1 MATDIIAR
9 GLAAKALKTGGGTG
23 VSQDYVD
30 SQIQKVEGE
39 IAKKQDI
46 LESGTNIK
54 TINGESILGSGNIDI
69 SGGGGDANVVQVA
82 TKSEL
87 PNIGGSAHTVY
98 FVKDENAT
106 YRFDAD
112 SLVYICVGRD
122 YNNIK
127 VINGGTALSE

>member
-54 TINGESILGSGNIDI
+54 TINTNRLC
-69 SGGGGDANVVQVA
+69 
-82 TKSEL
+82 T
-87 PNIGGSAHTVY
+87 
-98 FVKDENAT
+98 
-106 YRFDAD
+106 R
-112 SLVYICVGRD
+112 
-122 YNNIK
+122 
-127 VINGGTALSE
+127 

>member
-9 GLAAKALKTGGGTG
+9 SLAAKALKTGGGSG

-30 SQIQKVEGE
+30 SQIQKVEEE
-39 IAKKQDI
+39 IAKKQDL

-54 TINGESILGSGNIDI
+54 TINGESILGSGNIEI
-69 SGGGGDANVVQVA
+69 AGGGGDASVVQVA

-87 PNIGGSAHTVY
+87 PNVGGNIHTVY

-112 SLVYICVGRD
+112 NLVYICVGRD
-122 YNNIK
+122 YDNIK
-127 VINGGTALSE
+127 IINGGSALSD